1 MFYLIGLGLDEG
13 DVSLKAVE
21 ALKKCAA
28 VYAELYTS
36 KWQGDLTKLG
46 SMTGKKI
53 ETLPREKV
61 ESDFLVSEAKNKSV
75 ALLISGDPLTATT
88 HIQLL
93 MDAKNNGVKAEII
106 HAPSIYTAIAETGLQ
121 LYKFGRATTLV
132 APEKNFFPESPYDII
147 NDNRK
152 AGLHSLVLLDIPMTA
167 RKGAEVLLGLEKM
180 KKKGAVK
187 ERIVACCRLG
197 TGNKIIKYGTVDGLA
212 KDKELDVIP
221 AVLLVPGKLNF
232 KEEEALELW
241 K

>member
-1 MFYLIGLGLDEG
+1 MLYLVGLGLSNG
-13 DVSLKAVE
+13 DVSLNAMN
-21 ALKKCAA
+21 AMKKCDS
-28 VYAELYTS
+28 VYAEFYTS
-36 KWQGDLTKLG
+36 SWLGDVERLG
-46 SMTGKKI
+46 KDIGKKI
-53 ETLPREKV
+53 EVLPREKV
-61 ESDFLVSEAKNKSV
+61 ESDFLVDEAKEKSV
-75 ALLISGDPLTATT
+75 ALLVGGDPLTATT

-93 MDAKNNGVKAEII
+93 MDAKNNGVKTEII

-147 NDNRK
+147 DGNRK

-167 RKGAEVLLGLEKM
+167 RKGAEVLMGLEKM
-180 KKKGAVK
+180 KKKGAIEEK
-187 ERIVACCRLG
+187 IVACCMLG

-212 KDKELDVIP
+212 KDKELDVTP

-232 KEEEALELW
+232 KEEEVLELW